1 MQTLKRL
8 YRSSYAGEN
17 VITRLTYENGE
28 WKPETEMVPNQVFN
42 TYTTTQALA
51 IGNGESRLQFNLGL
65 ISTHQGGLYGTNRLQ
80 TYGCNALYRDF
91 TPDFLIAVGDD
102 IVKEIANSNY
112 PTNNIVYTNGQ
123 HILEYPG
130 KFYLIPQNL
139 YWDAGSLAVYMACFD
154 GHKKIF
160 LIGFDGY
167 HGEPGLNNVYKH
179 TDNYLPPSKSQN
191 GAFWERSL
199 HTIMSTYSNVEFV
212 RVCHTAESWVP
223 GDLDVLPNLRQINY
237 RQFVL
242 EADLG

>member
-1 MQTLKRL
+1 MQKLKEI
-8 YRSSYAGEN
+8 YRSNYAGEN
-17 VITRLTYENGE
+17 VITNLTLQHGE
-28 WKPETEMVPNQVFN
+28 WNPETEFVPNAVFN
-42 TYTTTQALA
+42 SYTTTQAVA
-51 IGNGESRLQFNLGL
+51 IGNGESRLVFDLQHIAN
-65 ISTHQGGLYGTNRLQ
+65 HKGGLFGSNRLQ
-80 TYGCNALYRDF
+80 SYGCNALYRDF
-91 TPDFLIAVGDD
+91 TTDFLVATGDD
-102 IVKEIANSNY
+102 IIDEIANSGYCSNG
-112 PTNNIVYTNGQ
+112 IVYTTA
-123 HILEYPG
+123 EYVVKYPG
-130 KFYLIPQNL
+130 KFYLVPQNVHF
-139 YWDAGSLAVYMACFD
+139 DSGSLAAYMACFD